1 MTFPRFHLAFPVA
14 NLQSTRKFYVEVLG
28 CRVGRESES
37 WIDFDFFGHQIT
49 AHLSPEET
57 KLVAAN
63 PVDGDQ
69 VPVRYFGVI
78 LEWDSWH
85 KLAEQLERS
94 HVPFVISSHIR
105 FKGEVGEQA
114 TMFVGDPSGNALE
127 FKSFRDMNRV
137 LRSERKTLYS
147 SVDSVD

>member
-1 MTFPRFHLAFPVA
+1 MASPRFHLAFPVA
-14 NLQSTRKFYVEVLG
+14 DLPAARQFYTEVLG
-28 CRVGRESES
+28 CRVGRESTS

-69 VPVRYFGVI
+69 VPVRHFGVI
-78 LEWDSWH
+78 LEWEAWH
-85 KLAEQLERS
+85 QLAEQLERFQ
-94 HVPFVISSHIR
+94 VPFVIAPHIR

-114 TMFVGDPSGNALE
+114 TMFVRDPSGNALE
-127 FKSFRDMNRV
+127 FKSFKDMSRV
-137 LRSERKTLYS
+137 FAK
-147 SVDSVD
+147 